1 MLIKVFGAAV
11 QGIDATLITIE
22 VNSSRGCM
30 FYLVGLPDSAVK
42 ESHQRIISAL
52 QVNGYRMPTSNIV
65 INMAPAD
72 IRKEGTA
79 YDLPLAIGILA
90 ASEVIQSDKLER
102 YLLMGELSLDGSLQP
117 IKGALPIAIKARELG
132 FEGMIVPCSNAHE
145 AAVVNNLKV
154 YGVENIKDVIEFF
167 NGKQKLS
174 PTQVNTREEF
184 YSQQSSFELD
194 FAEVKGQENV
204 KRALEVAAAGSHNIL
219 LIGAPGSGKSMLAK
233 RLPSILPP
241 LSLGE
246 SLETTKI
253 HSVAGKLGKGGGL
266 ISKRPFRDPHNSI
279 STVAMT
285 GGGSFPQPGE
295 ISLAH
300 NGILYLDELPEYNRS
315 VLEVLRQPLE
325 DRKITV
331 SRIRCNVEYP
341 ASFMLVASMNPCPCG
356 YYNHPTKGCVC
367 SPGQV
372 QKYLNRISGPLLDR
386 IDLQIEV
393 TPLPFEKMADTRPGE
408 SSATIRERVIHA
420 RQIQETRYADIPG
433 VYCNAQ
439 MNSKLLACY
448 ARPDDKGLAMLKT
461 AMNPT
466 KGCVCS
472 PGQVQ
477 KYLNRISGPLLDR
490 IDLQIE
496 VTPLPF
502 EKMADTRPGES
513 SATIRERVIHAR
525 QIQETRYADI
535 PGVYC
540 NAQMNSKLL
549 ACYARPDDKGLAM
562 LKTAM
567 NRLNLSA
574 RAYDRILK
582 VSRTIADLE
591 DCESIQPAH
600 LAEAIGYRNLDRE
613 DWAG

>member
-72 IRKEGTA
+72 IRKEGAA

-132 FEGMIVPCSNAHE
+132 FEGMIVPQQNAHE

-154 YGVENIKDVIEFF
+154 YGVGNIKEVIEFF
-167 NGKQKLS
+167 NGTQELT
-174 PTQVNTREEF
+174 PTLVNTREEF
-184 YSQQSSFELD
+184 YSQQSNFDFD

-204 KRALEVAAAGSHNIL
+204 KRALEVAASGSHNIL
-219 LIGAPGSGKSMLAK
+219 LIGSPGSGKSMLAK

-253 HSVAGKLGKGGGL
+253 HSVAGKLGKDGGL
-266 ISKRPFRDPHNSI
+266 ISKRPFRDPHHTI

-300 NGILYLDELPEYNRS
+300 NGILYLDE
-315 VLEVLRQPLE
+315 
-325 DRKITV
+325 
-331 SRIRCNVEYP
+331 
-341 ASFMLVASMNPCPCG
+341 
-356 YYNHPTKGCVC
+356 
-367 SPGQV
+367 
-372 QKYLNRISGPLLDR
+372 
-386 IDLQIEV
+386 
-393 TPLPFEKMADTRPGE
+393 
-408 SSATIRERVIHA
+408 
-420 RQIQETRYADIPG
+420 
-433 VYCNAQ
+433 
-439 MNSKLLACY
+439 
-448 ARPDDKGLAMLKT
+448 
-461 AMNPT
+461 
-466 KGCVCS
+466 
-472 PGQVQ
+472 
-477 KYLNRISGPLLDR
+477 
-490 IDLQIE
+490 
-496 VTPLPF
+496 
-502 EKMADTRPGES
+502 
-513 SATIRERVIHAR
+513 
-525 QIQETRYADI
+525 
-535 PGVYC
+535 
-540 NAQMNSKLL
+540 
-549 ACYARPDDKGLAM
+549 
-562 LKTAM
+562 
-567 NRLNLSA
+567 
-574 RAYDRILK
+574 
-582 VSRTIADLE
+582 
-591 DCESIQPAH
+591 
-600 LAEAIGYRNLDRE
+600 
-613 DWAG
+613 

>member
-52 QVNGYRMPTSNIV
+52 QVNGYRIPTSNII

-72 IRKEGTA
+72 IRKEGSA
-79 YDLPLAIGILA
+79 YDLPLAIGMLA
-90 ASEVIQSDKLER
+90 AGEVIQPDKLNR
-102 YLLMGELSLDGSLQP
+102 YLMMGELSLDGSLQP

-132 FEGMIVPCSNAHE
+132 FEGIIVPRQNALE
-145 AAVVNNLKV
+145 AAVVNQIQV
-154 YGVENIKDVIEFF
+154 YGVENIKEVIEFF
-167 NGKQKLS
+167 NGKQELT
-174 PTQVNTREEF
+174 PTIVNTREEF
-184 YSQQSSFELD
+184 YAQQSSFDLD
-194 FAEVKGQENV
+194 FADVKGQENV
-204 KRALEVAAAGSHNIL
+204 KRALEVAAAGGHNII

-253 HSVAGKLGKGGGL
+253 HSVAGRLPNNTGL
-266 ISKRPFRDPHNSI
+266 ISKRPFRDPHHTI

-285 GGGSFPQPGE
+285 GGGSYPQPGE

-300 NGILYLDELPEYNRS
+300 NGILFLDELPEFNRS

-325 DRKITV
+325 DRKITI
-331 SRIRCNVEYP
+331 SRVKSNVEYP

-356 YYNHPTKGCVC
+356 YYNHPTKACVC

-393 TPLPFEKMADTRPGE
+393 VPVPFEKMSDAHPGE
-408 SSATIRERVIHA
+408 ASSSIRERVISA
-420 RQIQETRYADIPG
+420 RQIQENRYADIPG

-439 MNSKLLACY
+439 MSSKLLSLY
-448 ARPDDKGLAMLKT
+448 ARPDDKGLALLK
-461 AMNPT
+461 N
-466 KGCVCS
+466 
-472 PGQVQ
+472 
-477 KYLNRISGPLLDR
+477 
-490 IDLQIE
+490 
-496 VTPLPF
+496 
-502 EKMADTRPGES
+502 
-513 SATIRERVIHAR
+513 
-525 QIQETRYADI
+525 
-535 PGVYC
+535 
-540 NAQMNSKLL
+540 
-549 ACYARPDDKGLAM
+549 
-562 LKTAM
+562 AM

-582 VSRTIADLE
+582 VARTIADLE
-591 DCESIQPAH
+591 NSDLIQPSH